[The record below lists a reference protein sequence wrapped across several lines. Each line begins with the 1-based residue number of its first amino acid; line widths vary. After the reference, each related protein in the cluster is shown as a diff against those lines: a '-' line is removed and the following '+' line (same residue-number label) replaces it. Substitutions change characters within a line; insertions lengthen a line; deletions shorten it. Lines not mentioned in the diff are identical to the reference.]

1 VPTFAATDLLQL
13 TTEVFH
19 TVGFPRVEAATIA
32 DVMVRANLAGHDSHG
47 VIHIPGYVGRVRSGQ
62 IRPGAPVE
70 VVHETPTTAIL
81 NGNFTLGHVAATRAM
96 QLAIAKAKNT
106 AVAAVGVHNLN
117 HVGRVGTYPLMA
129 VEAGMGAI
137 VTAASGGASKIVTP
151 FWGRQPRLSTNP
163 IAMGFPNP
171 AGFPLLLDMATS
183 ASAAGKVRVA
193 LNRGEPTKEGWLLN
207 KDGVPT
213 RDPNDF
219 YTGGMLM
226 PLGADQG
233 HKGYCLAVMVEVLS
247 GILARTGTAA
257 KERPDLNNG
266 TFMIVLDIAAFV
278 PLEQFYAEM
287 TELVQYLHDT
297 TPAAGHE
304 SVWVPGEY
312 EARTEAQRRRDGVP
326 VEPETWRQITQT
338 VTELGLAAH
347 LPAPV
352 G

>member
-1 VPTFAATDLLQL
+1 MPTFAVSDLQQL
-13 TTEVFH
+13 TEAVFH
-19 TVGFPRVEAATIA
+19 AVGFPRAEAAIIA

-62 IRPGAPVE
+62 IRPGAAVE
-70 VVHETPTTAIL
+70 IVHETPTTAIL
-81 NGNFTLGHVAATRAM
+81 NGNFTLGHVAATKAM
-96 QLAIAKAKNT
+96 QVAIAKAKKT

-129 VEAGMGAI
+129 AEAGLGAI

-163 IAMGFPNP
+163 IAMCFPNP
-171 AGFPLLLDMATS
+171 SGFPLLLDMATS

-207 KDGVPT
+207 KDGLPT

-247 GILARTGTAA
+247 GILARAGTAA

-266 TFMIVLDIAAFV
+266 TFMIVIDIGAFV
-278 PLEQFYAEM
+278 PPEQFQQEIA
-287 TELVQYLHDT
+287 ELVQYLHDT
-297 TPAAGHE
+297 LPASGHE

-312 EARTEAQRRRDGVP
+312 EARTAAQRRRDGIP

-338 VTELGLAAH
+338 VTELGLTAQ
-347 LPAPV
+347 LPKPLA
-352 G
+352 